1 MTDYYCGFC
10 NNKFWNKSNLDKHQ
24 KTAKYCL
31 AIQIKKTNDKD
42 INNELIDNN
51 KLIERKLNDNDLVLY
66 KKEEKAVKA
75 DTTRAS

>member
-31 AIQIKKTNDKD
+31 AIQIKNTN
-42 INNELIDNN
+42 IEVLDNN
-51 KLIERKLNDNDLVLY
+51 KLIERKVNDKDLVLY
-66 KKEEKAVKA
+66 KNKTHKEFI
-75 DTTRAS
+75 